1 VCTTLS
7 LSLSYLHHEIAYIAK
22 RLKQGSTYKH
32 KFSINR
38 YNDIITHTEYC
49 IIIIIIN
56 INTTVI
62 LQVVSFPSPAITNF
76 FIFLWKN
83 NVWLN
88 NALKLS
94 RFQTESSNLTIYT
107 VYCINKQLTSHFFIV
122 SLIYIHYILHCSL
135 QVLSVVSSTMSRLL
149 PVKPFSTHSSL
160 LYVTALF
167 ALATSSQP
175 AASLVASNPS
185 FSRLSSSTFG
195 ILGRSLSSSSQT
207 SLSSTTDQE
216 DSVAISSV
224 MSDNSMTP
232 ASKLKALRSK
242 MKELSIDCYIVPTDD
257 PHLSGKSRV
266 KSTLR

>member
-1 VCTTLS
+1 MTHQTLTFLPVQEGNTKS
-7 LSLSYLHHEIAYIAK
+7 
-22 RLKQGSTYKH
+22 KH
-32 KFSINR
+32 
-38 YNDIITHTEYC
+38 TL
-49 IIIIIIN
+49 
-56 INTTVI
+56 
-62 LQVVSFPSPAITNF
+62 LQ
-76 FIFLWKN
+76 
-83 NVWLN
+83 
-88 NALKLS
+88 
-94 RFQTESSNLTIYT
+94 YT
-107 VYCINKQLTSHFFIV
+107 VPHHFQL
-122 SLIYIHYILHCSL
+122 LAYILHSL
-135 QVLSVVSSTMSRLL
+135 QALSVVPSTMSRL

-224 MSDNSMTP
+224 MSANSMTP

-242 MKELSIDCYIVPTDD
+242 MKELSIDCYIIPTDD

-266 KSTLR
+266 KSTL